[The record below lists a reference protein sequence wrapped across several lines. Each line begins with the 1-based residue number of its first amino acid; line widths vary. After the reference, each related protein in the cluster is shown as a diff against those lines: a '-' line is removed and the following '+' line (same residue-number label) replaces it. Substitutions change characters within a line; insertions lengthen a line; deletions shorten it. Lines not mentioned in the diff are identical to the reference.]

1 VPEGPQ
7 PDFRPWWYPT
17 TGGDSI
23 YDLSIQTHIDLTT
36 INETIQNSGPS
47 AQCCTNVTTAIAALA
62 PELTAIARAVSNF
75 VVEFPPSNE
84 SDCCAAIV
92 AAINQVETVIAMLD
106 RDLGVDNDALV
117 AELRAIADRLGQV
130 IDLLDKTRSAIENLS
145 PPSTLVHE
153 MVRSLNTRGLIDSQ
167 TAQLVLSSA

>member
-1 VPEGPQ
+1 VIEGPQ

-75 VVEFPPSNE
+75 VVEFPPANE
-84 SDCCAAIV
+84 ADCCAAIV

-106 RDLGVDNDALV
+106 RDLGVDSDALV
-117 AELRAIADRLGQV
+117 TPIRLLADSVAKLVDALTGPVEIPKRVSRQWDVEGWIKSLVDRFNFDAE
-130 IDLLDKTRSAIENLS
+130 
-145 PPSTLVHE
+145 
-153 MVRSLNTRGLIDSQ
+153 
-167 TAQLVLSSA
+167 TAQVLGA